1 MESQDIVRILKTLP
15 ECHLRLIDYA
25 QLVIGENGNPDMDKV
40 SFYSKEIAE
49 AISEAEAYSKAT
61 RSAIVCLIML
71 VRS

>member
-1 MESQDIVRILKTLP
+1 MDSRKVIEILKTLP

-25 QLVIGENGNPDMDKV
+25 QLVIGENGNPDMEKV